1 MKREELK
8 ALGLE
13 DSAIDKVMALHGQ
26 TVNGLNAQ
34 INTLNTEKE
43 TLTEQVSQSA
53 KQLEDLSKDNADNA
67 ELQAQIKQLQD
78 DKAQLESDS
87 QTKLV
92 EVQTNYAI
100 ESALKDAGARD
111 VKAVLPF
118 IDKDTIKLADGKLT
132 GLDEQLKTVQA
143 DKDFLFQPTETKA
156 PKPAI
161 VTGQNSNPGGGQG
174 GNSILET
181 IQNNLAKGAE

>member
-1 MKREELK
+1 MKREDLK

-87 QTKLV
+87 QAKLA

-118 IDKDTIKLADGKLT
+118 IDKDTIKLSDGKLT
-132 GLDEQLKTVQA
+132 GLDEQLKAVQT
-143 DKDFLFQPTETKA
+143 DKDFLFQPTEPE
-156 PKPAI
+156 PKPSI
-161 VTGQNSNPGGGQG
+161 VTGKNANPGDNTLQTEQEKRAA
-174 GNSILET
+174 ILGLE
-181 IQNNLAKGAE
+181 IKGE